1 MSNSILKPIAVALI
15 LAVAPLSISS
25 AQAAV
30 KVGSYI
36 GIWSAKTSYAAGDLI
51 TLNNKTFLSLVARNL
66 NKNPDTN
73 PASWQLLGGVG
84 ATGLQGPIGAQG
96 IQGLKGDA
104 GAAGINGSIGPKGDT
119 GLQGLIGLTGLA
131 GTVGPKGDSGLTG
144 ATGATGTNGAD
155 GVDGA
160 VGPKGDTGLQG
171 LIGLTGAKG
180 DSGLQGLIGDI
191 GAKGDTG
198 VAGTNGLDG
207 TVGPKGDT
215 GLQGLIGLTGAKG
228 DSGLQGLIGDTGDT
242 GAKGDTGVAG
252 TNGLDGA
259 DGPKGDIGLQ
269 GPAGADSTVV
279 GPVGPRGPAGIPTSG
294 TDVGDMQYWDG
305 TNWVMIPAPSPLPA
319 APVMA
324 TLNFCNGKPTW
335 ATNCLPDNTTTY
347 HIGDTGQAGGIV
359 FYVTDAGL
367 HGLEAA
373 PIDQSTS
380 EWGCEGSSISGAQG
394 TAIGT
399 GAANTTVIVAG
410 CNVANT
416 AAKVAD
422 AYALNGYNDWFLPS
436 KDELNQMYWF
446 IGPLAGTPL
455 TNVGGFNVS
464 YTYWSSSEIDATL
477 AWTQRFVNGL
487 LVNDYKY
494 TRKPVRAIR
503 AF

>member
-1 MSNSILKPIAVALI
+1 MSNSILKPIAVAVI

-84 ATGLQGPIGAQG
+84 AMGLQGPIGAQG
-96 IQGLKGDA
+96 LQGFQGLKGDA

-160 VGPKGDTGLQG
+160 VGPKGDTGF
-171 LIGLTGAKG
+171 
-180 DSGLQGLIGDI
+180 
-191 GAKGDTG
+191 KGDTG
-198 VAGTNGLDG
+198 LAGTNGTNGIDG
-207 TVGPKGDT
+207 AIGPKGDT
-215 GLQGLIGLTGAKG
+215 GLPGPVGA
-228 DSGLQGLIGDTGDT
+228 
-242 GAKGDTGVAG
+242 
-252 TNGLDGA
+252 NGA

-305 TNWVMIPAPSPLPA
+305 TNWVMIPAPSHMPTRTA
-319 APVMA
+319 TA
-324 TLNFCNGKPTW
+324 TLHYCNNGIPTW
-335 ATNCLPDNTTTY
+335 EPTCLPPDGIY
-347 HIGDTGQAGGIV
+347 QIGDNGPAGGIV
-359 FYVTDAGL
+359 FYITNGGL
-367 HGLEAA
+367 SGMEVA
-373 PIDQSTS
+373 PVNTGSNSII
-380 EWGCEGSSISGAQG
+380 WGCYGIDITGAYG

-399 GAANTTVIVAG
+399 GAANTAAIVSG
-410 CNVANT
+410 CGLSNT

-422 AYALNGYNDWFLPS
+422 DYVFNGYTDWYLPS
-436 KDELNQMYWF
+436 QDELNMLYLQRYVVAGF
-446 IGPLAGTPL
+446 INNFT
-455 TNVGGFNVS
+455 
-464 YTYWSSSEIDATL
+464 WSS
-477 AWTQRFVNGL
+477 TQVDINASWALYYDTSTNAYQGPAGKDSYRMVL
-487 LVNDYKY
+487 
-494 TRKPVRAIR
+494 PIR
-503 AF
+503 TF